1 MRSSVLFPGCD
12 PQMKLNQVDTG
23 ARGSV
28 LSGETD
34 RAGDKNK
41 LVIEEER
48 ARVFHKW

>member
-12 PQMKLNQVDTG
+12 PQMKLNQVTG

-41 LVIEEER
+41 LVIEEGR